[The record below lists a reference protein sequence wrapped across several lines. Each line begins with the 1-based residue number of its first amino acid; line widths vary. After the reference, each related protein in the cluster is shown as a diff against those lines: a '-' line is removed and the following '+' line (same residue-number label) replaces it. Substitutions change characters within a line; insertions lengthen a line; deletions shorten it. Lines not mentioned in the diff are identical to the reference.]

1 VRDNITLNNPDIT
14 PERAEWAAR
23 SVNADGF
30 IQELAD
36 GYDTQLAERGQNLS
50 QGQRQLLAFA
60 RVLAA
65 DPEILVLD
73 EATANIDTSTELV
86 VQDAVA
92 KLTEGRTS
100 IVVAHRLQT
109 IQECDRILVLHHGVV
124 EELGTH
130 DELIAQRGIYYTLH
144 ELQFQDADVAR
155 EVAREDEGSEGRT
168 TDPRWAAVPD
178 DPPETPDGM

>member
-1 VRDNITLNNPDIT
+1 M
-14 PERAEWAAR
+14 
-23 SVNADGF
+23 
-30 IQELAD
+30 
-36 GYDTQLAERGQNLS
+36 
-50 QGQRQLLAFA
+50 
-60 RVLAA
+60 
-65 DPEILVLD
+65 LD

-130 DELIAQRGIYYTLH
+130 EELIAQRGIYYTLH

>member
-1 VRDNITLNNPDIT
+1 MG
-14 PERAEWAAR
+14 RALGKCGR
-23 SVNADGF
+23 L

-86 VQDAVA
+86 IQDAVA

-109 IQECDRILVLHHGVV
+109 IQECDRILVLDNGRLATFGRP
-124 EELGTH
+124 EEL
-130 DELIAQRGIYYTLH
+130 A
-144 ELQFQDADVAR
+144 
-155 EVAREDEGSEGRT
+155 EDNSFYQS
-168 TDPRWAAVPD
+168 ALKHSQLS
-178 DPPETPDGM
+178 